1 MNGNTKT
8 LVSVTTT
15 TMGNNKGAPRVWLQG
30 QMPARSGF
38 LPGAK
43 FRVAVDPHGVRVT
56 LSLHEEGSRTVSRKE
71 KGGKEVPVLDINS
84 NEALAI
90 LAGYKQIRV
99 IFMDGEIHLLP
110 DAVEAR
116 QKERLD
122 RLRTELEEGRL
133 SVGSVSHG
141 AGILSH
147 ALHTGFE
154 DESIRSELK
163 FAVDIDPE
171 ALEVAASNN
180 TAWNHRTQAIALPVQ
195 MLALADPYVL
205 SKLPAVSMLE
215 AGLPCTAASISGKS
229 KKKLK
234 QAEDDPKAGH
244 LVAAFITLI
253 GRLNPA
259 IVLLENVRP
268 WFSTASGAIL
278 RTQLRELGYDVQERD
293 LDGRD
298 YAIEDRPRR
307 VLLGVTEGIEVNLDA
322 MVAPSR
328 AVQRI
333 GDILEDVSADD
344 EQWRDVA
351 YLKAKEIADKAAGKG
366 FAMQLV
372 TANDTRVGTIGTGYQ
387 KARSTEPRLVH
398 PSNAELSRLFTPV
411 EHARLKGIPPEL
423 VAGVESKTT
432 AHALLGQSVV
442 WGAFRHVGQVVGRSL
457 AVLRVTS
464 SALPMAAA
472 A

>member
-15 TMGNNKGAPRVWLQG
+15 TLGQNKGAPRVWLQG

-56 LSLHEEGSRTVSRKE
+56 LSLDAEGPRAVSRKE
-71 KGGKEVPVLDINS
+71 KSGKEIPVLDINS
-84 NEALAI
+84 AEALAI

-122 RLRTELEEGRL
+122 RLRNELEEGRL
-133 SVGSVSHG
+133 SVGSISHG

-154 DESIRSELK
+154 DEGIRSELK

-171 ALEVAASNN
+171 ALEVAAANN
-180 TAWNHRTQAIALPVQ
+180 PAWNERTQSIALPVQ

-205 SKLPAVSMLE
+205 SKIPAVSMLE
-215 AGLPCTAASISGKS
+215 AGLPCTAASISGRS
-229 KKKLK
+229 KKGLK
-234 QAEDDPKAGH
+234 QAEDDTKAGH
-244 LVAAFITLI
+244 LVAAFISLI

-293 LDGRD
+293 LDGQD
-298 YAIEDRPRR
+298 YAIEARPRR
-307 VLLGVTEGIEVNLDA
+307 VLLGVTEGIEVNLEA
-322 MVAPSR
+322 MVAPPR
-328 AVQRI
+328 GVQRI
-333 GDILEDVSADD
+333 GDILDDVPEDDPSWSTMD
-344 EQWRDVA
+344 
-351 YLKAKEIADKAAGKG
+351 YLVAKEERDKAAGKG
-366 FAMQLV
+366 FAMSVV
-372 TANDTRVGTIGTGYQ
+372 TADDTRVGTLGTGYQ
-387 KARSTEPRLVH
+387 KNRSTESKLAH
-398 PSNAELSRLFTPV
+398 PSKPGYMRLFTPA
-411 EHARLKGIPPEL
+411 EHARLKGIPAQLIE
-423 VAGVESKTT
+423 GVESKTT
-432 AHALLGQSVV
+432 AHALLGQSVI
-442 WGAFRHVGQVVGRSL
+442 WGAFRHVGQVIGRSL
-457 AVLRVTS
+457 ASVRVAS
-464 SALPMAAA
+464 PALNVAVAA
-472 A
+472 